1 MKISREEVAHVA
13 ALARLT
19 IDEADVDG
27 FARNLGE
34 ILAYAESVSR
44 VDTTDVSP
52 TAHAVE
58 ICNAFR
64 QDAVAG
70 HLDAQNTMAN
80 APESEDG
87 SFVVPR
93 VIE

>member
-1 MKISREEVAHVA
+1 MKITEEEVAHVA
-13 ALARLT
+13 SLAKLT
-19 IDEADVDG
+19 IDSQDVKK
-27 FARNLGE
+27 FAQNLGE
-34 ILAYAESVSR
+34 ILAYAESLNQ
-44 VDTTDVSP
+44 VDTTDIVATS
-52 TAHAVE
+52 HAVE

-64 QDAVAG
+64 EDEILK
-70 HLDAQNTMAN
+70 HLDTADAMAN